1 MDHIY
6 INNLALECI
15 IGTLPHERIAR
26 QPVVITLDLELDLK
40 PAGASDALEDTV
52 DYSGLVATV
61 SETVCHSQ
69 CKLLERLAQ
78 LIADKCLS
86 YRLVNSVRV
95 TIEKPAAL
103 PGAKASISIHRIKS
117 HQE

>member
-1 MDHIY
+1 
-6 INNLALECI
+6 L
-15 IGTLPHERIAR
+15 R
-26 QPVVITLDLELDLK
+26 
-40 PAGASDALEDTV
+40 PAGASDALEETV
-52 DYSGLVATV
+52 DYSELVASV
-61 SETVCHSQ
+61 SEIVAHSQ

-103 PGAKASISIHRIKS
+103 KSAKAIISIHRIKS
-117 HQE
+117 HQA